1 MTWTK
6 TYQKHNDDDGGDS
19 NDGHDDRDGND
30 EDDDADDE
38 SGRGDDDDADDEY
51 AGERLASYPFLQ
63 PFNPDRA
70 AQIESA
76 ATRAKHQQG

>member
-1 MTWTK
+1 MDEND
-6 TYQKHNDDDGGDS
+6 QKHNDDDDGDS
-19 NDGHDDRDGND
+19 NDDLDGND
-30 EDDDADDE
+30 EDDDADDD
-38 SGRGDDDDADDEY
+38 SGRGDDDDDADDEY

-76 ATRAKHQQG
+76 ATTAKHQQG

>member
-1 MTWTK
+1 M
-6 TYQKHNDDDGGDS
+6 DD
-19 NDGHDDRDGND
+19 D
-30 EDDDADDE
+30 EDDDVDDDE
-38 SGRGDDDDADDEY
+38 DDDLDDDSGRGVVDDANDED

-76 ATRAKHQQG
+76 ATTAKHQ

>member
-1 MTWTK
+1 MDEND
-6 TYQKHNDDDGGDS
+6 QKHNDDDGGGT

-30 EDDDADDE
+30 E
-38 SGRGDDDDADDEY
+38 DDDADDEY

-76 ATRAKHQQG
+76 ATTAKHQQG

>member
-1 MTWTK
+1 MNEND
-6 TYQKHNDDDGGDS
+6 QKHNDDGGGGT
-19 NDGHDDRDGND
+19 NDGHDDRDGNG
-30 EDDDADDE
+30 EDDDVDDDGGRGGVDDADDE
-38 SGRGDDDDADDEY
+38 D

-76 ATRAKHQQG
+76 ATTAKHQQG

>member
-1 MTWTK
+1 MEEND
-6 TYQKHNDDDGGDS
+6 QKHNDDDGGHS
-19 NDGHDDRDGND
+19 NDGHNDRDGND
-30 EDDDADDE
+30 EDDDEDDDVDDD
-38 SGRGDDDDADDEY
+38 SGRGGVHDADDDD

-76 ATRAKHQQG
+76 ATTAKHQ

>member
-1 MTWTK
+1 MDEND
-6 TYQKHNDDDGGDS
+6 QKHNDDDDGDS
-19 NDGHDDRDGND
+19 NDDLDGND
-30 EDDDADDE
+30 EDDDADDD
-38 SGRGDDDDADDEY
+38 SGRGDDDDDADDDD

>member
-1 MTWTK
+1 MDEDSGRGVV
-6 TYQKHNDDDGGDS
+6 DDAG
-19 NDGHDDRDGND
+19 
-30 EDDDADDE
+30 DDDADD
-38 SGRGDDDDADDEY
+38 DA

-76 ATRAKHQQG
+76 ATTAKHQQG

>member
-1 MTWTK
+1 MDDDEGDDGDDNV
-6 TYQKHNDDDGGDS
+6 NDDD
-19 NDGHDDRDGND
+19 
-30 EDDDADDE
+30 
-38 SGRGDDDDADDEY
+38 

-76 ATRAKHQQG
+76 ATTAKHQQG